1 METEFKTIALIGR
14 YQSPDLAAAIHR
26 LAGFLRERD
35 RIVWIEQGTASSTGL
50 GAAYPVSSYDE
61 IGAGAD
67 LAVVLGGDGTML
79 NSARRL
85 ADHPVPMVGI
95 NQGRLGFLTDIA
107 RDEALARM
115 EEILAGRYKAELR
128 AMVDAE
134 VLRGAQRVF
143 HTRALND
150 VVVNNGE
157 LGRMIEFD
165 VMIDGEFVYTQR
177 SDGMIVST
185 PTGSTAYALSANG
198 PILHPRVAGLA
209 LVPMCPHNLTAR
221 PVTLPDDCVIE
232 IVLKP
237 PHDARVHFDGQAR
250 FDARAGDIVRVSRS
264 QQSIR
269 LLHPETYSYFSM
281 LREKLH
287 WSASPRQH

>member
-1 METEFKTIALIGR
+1 MEREFKTIALIGR
-14 YQSPDLAAAIHR
+14 YQSPDLSAAILR
-26 LAGFLRERD
+26 LAEFLRERD

-50 GAAYPVSSYDE
+50 GTAYPVASYEE
-61 IGAGAD
+61 IGSGAD

-85 ADHPVPMVGI
+85 AEHPVPMVGI
-95 NQGRLGFLTDIA
+95 NQGRLGFLTDIG
-107 RDEALARM
+107 RDEALERVD
-115 EEILAGRYKAELR
+115 EILAGRFTAEAR
-128 AMVDAE
+128 AMLDAE

-165 VMIDGEFVYTQR
+165 VLIDGEFVYTQR

-198 PILHPRVAGLA
+198 PILHPRVAGMA

-221 PVTLPDDCVIE
+221 PITLPGDCVVE
-232 IVLKP
+232 MLLKP

-250 FDARAGDIVRVSRS
+250 FDARAGDVVRVSRS
-264 QQSIR
+264 EQSIR
-269 LLHPETYSYFSM
+269 LLHPENYSYFSM